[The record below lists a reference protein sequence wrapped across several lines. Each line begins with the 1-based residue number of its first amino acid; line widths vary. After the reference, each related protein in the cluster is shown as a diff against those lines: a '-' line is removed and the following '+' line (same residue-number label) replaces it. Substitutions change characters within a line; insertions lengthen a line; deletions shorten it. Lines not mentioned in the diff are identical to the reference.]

1 MIDNTFSIA
10 FTFFIFLF
18 PFPDLSCKPF
28 RAFPDF
34 IRSASKKTFA
44 KVGWGSSLS
53 YTYGIFFSSFIILL
67 LSLLC
72 LYTQIAVTTLEIK
85 RMKVLHRWGC
95 EAQKFITSNEL
106 IRSKLSPKED
116 REVYVSSA
124 SPSANDDGLT
134 LEISARYIFT
144 VENFTLINSFGS

>member
-34 IRSASKKTFA
+34 IRSARKKNVCKSWMRFFFF
-44 KVGWGSSLS
+44 VYIW
-53 YTYGIFFSSFIILL
+53 YIFSSFIILL

-95 EAQKFITSNEL
+95 EAQKFITSNQL
-106 IRSKLSPKED
+106 IRSKLSPKEE
-116 REVYVSSA
+116 RKVYVSSA
-124 SPSANDDGLT
+124 SHSANDDGLT

-144 VENFTLINSFGS
+144 VENFILINSFGS